1 MIDVDFNVTKGECV
15 PAGREAPNEKRDT
28 HSFFFYFQNKSFFL
42 FFIFIFFCIQAYPF
56 MCLKRKEGSEKKKD
70 VLFRDLTLEI

>member
-42 FFIFIFFCIQAYPF
+42 FFIFIFFLYTSISIHV
-56 MCLKRKEGSEKKKD
+56 LKKERRIREKKGRA
-70 VLFRDLTLEI
+70 LS